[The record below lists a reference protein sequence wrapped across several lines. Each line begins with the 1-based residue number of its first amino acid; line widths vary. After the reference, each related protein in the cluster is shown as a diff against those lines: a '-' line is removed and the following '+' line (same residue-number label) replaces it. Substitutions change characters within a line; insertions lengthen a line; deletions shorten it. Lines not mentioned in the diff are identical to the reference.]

1 MESGPRLSEW
11 PDPGHRLSD
20 RETDII
26 RRTWSRVCG
35 DSEGLGVRVL
45 IRFFS
50 NSPAARQYFRQFQH
64 LQDPQEMQHCVQ
76 LRRHARRVMGAI
88 SSLVENLEYP
98 DEVDSI
104 LVSIGRA
111 HALRHKVDPVYFK
124 YAPSCTA
131 ATHQGSFDSIFQT
144 CNLCHLEGQGQ
155 QMHGTPPP
163 ASFPPSHTPS

>member
-45 IRFFS
+45 IS

-124 YAPSCTA
+124 ILNGVILEILVEEYSEFFTHEAQKAWTKLMSLIYIKVS
-131 ATHQGSFDSIFQT
+131 ATYQEVGWVQNSS
-144 CNLCHLEGQGQ
+144 
-155 QMHGTPPP
+155 P
-163 ASFPPSHTPS
+163 